1 MNFSF
6 EYALLEDE
14 ELDQYQD
21 FIYDITDITSPKG
34 RNITKGQNEQVI
46 KNEDSDIQKEV
57 ISKPQNAFTWRKKE
71 KNEFIARMKAKVLNQ
86 NNKIIRGK
94 PIEPD
99 KSCKNEPVLTE
110 KCVTKLYGPGS
121 TKVPRTNLYGPETI
135 LVPRYGPDSNFVEQ
149 NIPNIKGLYGPSQC
163 M

>member
-6 EYALLEDE
+6 EDALLEDE

-21 FIYDITDITSPKG
+21 FIYDITDITLFKG
-34 RNITKGQNEQVI
+34 RTIMKGRSEQVI
-46 KNEDSDIQKEV
+46 KNEDINTQKEV
-57 ISKPQNAFTWRKKE
+57 ISKPQNTFNWSKKE
-71 KNEFIARMKAKVLNQ
+71 KNEFIARRKEKDLNK
-86 NNKIIRGK
+86 NNKIICGK
-94 PIEPD
+94 SIEPD
-99 KSCKNEPVLTE
+99 KVCKNEPVLID
-110 KCVTKLYGPGS
+110 KCVTKLYGPRS
-121 TKVPRTNLYGPETI
+121 TMAPRTNLYGPETI